1 MAGMVKLEV
10 SYFARDIDALAAFY
24 TKLFDVKT
32 IDAVASPIYR
42 AVDFY
47 GTRLGIHDFK
57 AYDLLEISGRQMKGA
72 IPKPVGTYI
81 TCNVDSKEELDTRL
95 ARALQLG
102 ARVLKAPYIS
112 YYNAYQVVLA
122 DPEDNMFRINY
133 QM

>member
-1 MAGMVKLEV
+1 MVKLEV

-24 TKLFDVKT
+24 TRLFDLHT
-32 IDAVASPIYR
+32 IDAVASAVYR
-42 AVDFY
+42 AVDFH
-47 GTRLGIHDFK
+47 GARLGIHDFK
-57 AYDLLEISGRQMKGA
+57 AYDLLEIAGRQMKGL

-81 TCNVDSKEELDTRL
+81 TCNVDSKEELDARL

-122 DPEDNMFRINY
+122 DPEDNMFRINH

>member
-1 MAGMVKLEV
+1 MAGVVKLEV

-24 TKLFDVKT
+24 SKLFDLQT
-32 IDAVASPIYR
+32 TDAAASTIYR
-42 AVDFY
+42 AVDFH

-57 AYDLLEISGRQMKGA
+57 AYELLEIGTRKMKGMS
-72 IPKPVGTYI
+72 PKPVGTYI
-81 TCNVDSKEELDTRL
+81 TCNVDSREELDARL
-95 ARALQLG
+95 AHALQLG

-122 DPEDNMFRINY
+122 DPEDNMFRINH